1 MPKPQPKFPKPQA
14 GKLLLS
20 EPFLEDPNF
29 KRSVILL
36 TEHNEN
42 GTVGFILNKPSNY
55 KLNEAL
61 QNFPAFDA
69 PLFMGGPVQ
78 TDTLHF
84 LHKLGN
90 KLEGSI
96 KIVDDV
102 YWSGDFSTL
111 KILIDVGQ
119 INPDQVRFFA
129 GYSGWNPEQLTKEVK
144 ENSWIITDARRDYVF
159 PETPE
164 KLWRKILKDMGREFS
179 IIANFPEDPSLN

>member
-96 KIVDDV
+96 KCRVSV
-102 YWSGDFSTL
+102 CTGPP
-111 KILIDVGQ
+111 
-119 INPDQVRFFA
+119 IN
-129 GYSGWNPEQLTKEVK
+129 
-144 ENSWIITDARRDYVF
+144 
-159 PETPE
+159 
-164 KLWRKILKDMGREFS
+164 
-179 IIANFPEDPSLN
+179 